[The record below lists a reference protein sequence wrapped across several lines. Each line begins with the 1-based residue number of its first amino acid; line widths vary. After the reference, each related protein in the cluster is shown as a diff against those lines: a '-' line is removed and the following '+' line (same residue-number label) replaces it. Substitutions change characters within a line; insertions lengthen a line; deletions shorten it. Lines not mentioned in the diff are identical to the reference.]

1 MSLVIAL
8 LVIAQPP
15 VAVATFTQEVALV
28 AEGDNAPALNTF
40 LASLPAGV
48 KVTVPAGVWPVSS
61 RLKFHKPLTLEG
73 AGGGATFKLI
83 AQDGGDGKV
92 AEIGHSSDP
101 GAVKVDGVT
110 VRRITFEVAGT
121 PTGAHFSCLD
131 VWGDD
136 FVIEDCTFIGSTA
149 EGFTGKGIR
158 HTVNRCKAIDCGQ
171 GNAFDGRKL
180 AGFND
185 CSDMTTYTDCEAVN
199 CGQGVEFGG
208 HGSKLIRC
216 TFRSNVRNY
225 GANLGSMVYGT
236 SNLHVLNCQFI
247 NCGITVGNGIGRL
260 YNITIKDNVLDDG
273 FIAFMGGRADNMA
286 ENQPG
291 QSVGQSYIDRNT
303 IIVRTDSGGVAGV
316 STGPSAPNPAS
327 DEMCRESVTF
337 NDNVFLYMAP
347 TVANAIPLFVGGK
360 WTGAIEWKRNRIFG
374 LNAAANHGDLATFS
388 YADNAAIPGQ
398 PGLTKEGN
406 LAFKA
411 DGTLRA
417 TVIKIEGSP

>member
-1 MSLVIAL
+1 MSLVVAL

-28 AEGDNAPALNTF
+28 AEGDNAPALNAF
-40 LASLPAGV
+40 LGSLPAGV
-48 KVTVPAGVWPVSS
+48 KVTMPAGVWPVSS
-61 RLKFHKPLTLEG
+61 RLKFHKQLTLEG
-73 AGGGATFKLI
+73 AAAGTTFKLI

-149 EGFTGKGIR
+149 EGFTGAGIR
-158 HTVNRCKAIDCGQ
+158 HTVTRCKAIACGH

-185 CSDMTTYTDCEAVN
+185 CAQLTTYTECEATN

-208 HGSKLIRC
+208 NGSKLIRC
-216 TFRSNVRNY
+216 TFTSDVRNY
-225 GANLGSMVYGT
+225 GANLGSMVHG
-236 SNLHVLNCQFI
+236 SHDCQILDCLF
-247 NCGITVGNGIGRL
+247 NGCGITVGNGIGRM
-260 YNITIKDNVLDDG
+260 YNVTIKGNVLDDG
-273 FIAFMGGRADNMA
+273 FVAFMGGRADNMA

-291 QSVGQSYIDRNT
+291 QSVGQSYIEHNT
-303 IIVRTDSGGVAGV
+303 FVIRTDAGGVCGMT
-316 STGPSAPNPAS
+316 TGPSGPNPAS
-327 DEMCRESVTF
+327 DEMCREPVAL
-337 NDNVFLYMAP
+337 NDNVFMYMVP

-388 YADNAAIPGQ
+388 YADNIAISGQ